1 MKYMLLIFVS
11 VFLASCDCMYE
22 ARGFVVDE
30 QGEPLDSV
38 VSYMEGRTPFDYNMS
53 RDTLGK
59 FEVSAITGFDCG
71 CKGIVFA
78 RRGYDT
84 LRVDIDNQDTVV
96 VKMKKV
102 K

>member
-1 MKYMLLIFVS
+1 MKYFLLFFASIF
-11 VFLASCDCMYE
+11 FASCDCIYE
-22 ARGFVVDE
+22 ARGTVVNE

-38 VSYMEGRTPFDYNMS
+38 VSYMEGRTPFDFNKS
-53 RDTLGK
+53 DTAGK
-59 FEVSAITGFDCG
+59 FKVHEITGFDCG
-71 CKGIVFA
+71 CKAVIFA

-84 LRVDIDNQDTVV
+84 LTVKIDNMDSVV